1 MPDFALTD
9 DQLMIKEAAEEI
21 VGRFNDDYWAQK
33 DAEHEFPIEF
43 YDLLAEKGW
52 LGLTTPTEYGG
63 GGLGITE
70 ATLLLEAVASG
81 GGAMN
86 AASAIHMTI
95 FGLHPVVKHGGEA
108 LKSATLPQVTQGRM
122 HVCFGVTEPDAG
134 LDTTRV
140 STFATRR
147 GDEYVV
153 NGRKVWISKAL
164 ESDKIL
170 LLTRTAK
177 REDVAKPTDGLTLFF
192 TDLDRDRVE
201 ITPIRKIG
209 RNAVTSNE
217 LIIDNLVIP
226 EAHRVGEEGRG
237 FEYLLDG
244 LNPERMLIA
253 AEALGIGR
261 AALRK
266 AVAYANERVVFD
278 RPIGMNQ
285 GLQFPLADS
294 LAKLDAAELALRK
307 ATWTYDQGLPSGREA
322 NTAKY
327 LCAEAGV
334 DAADRAVQVHGG
346 MGYSEEYHVGR
357 YLREV
362 RLMKIAPVSQE
373 MVLNYLGSHVLG
385 LPRSY

>member
-1 MPDFALTD
+1 MGFGLT
-9 DQLMIKEAAEEI
+9 EAQEEI
-21 VGRFNDDYWAQK
+21 AQAAREIVAPFDDEYWSEK
-33 DAEHEFPIEF
+33 DASKEFPREF
-43 YDLLAEKGW
+43 YDHLAAHGW
-52 LGLTTPTEYGG
+52 LGITTPEEYGG
-63 GGLGITE
+63 GGMGITE
-70 ATLLLEAVASG
+70 ATLLLEAIAAG

-86 AASAIHMTI
+86 AASAVHMTI
-95 FGLHPVVKHGGEA
+95 FGMHPVIVHGSEE
-108 LKSATLPQVTQGRM
+108 LRRENLPRVASGDL

-134 LDTTRV
+134 LDTTRIT
-140 STFATRR
+140 TFARRR
-147 GDEYVV
+147 GEDYVV
-153 NGRKVWISKAL
+153 SGRKVWISKAV
-164 ESDKIL
+164 ESEKIL
-170 LLTRTAK
+170 LLTRTTP
-177 REDVAKPTDGLTLFF
+177 REDVERPTDGLTLFF
-192 TDLDRDRVE
+192 TDLDRRHVDVR
-201 ITPIRKIG
+201 PIRKIG

-217 LIIDNLVIP
+217 LVIDDLVIP
-226 EAHRVGEEGRG
+226 AAHRVGEEGKG
-237 FEYLLDG
+237 FTYILDG

-261 AALRK
+261 AALAK
-266 AVAYANERVVFD
+266 ATAYAKERVVFD

-334 DAADRAVQVHGG
+334 DAADRALQVHGG

-373 MVLNYLGSHVLG
+373 MVLNYLGTKVLG